1 MWYTSFELILFAF
14 LDGLEL
20 SGTDTILKAAVTIL
34 VTNRSVCHIIQ
45 FCLGEESIV
54 ML

>member
-20 SGTDTILKAAVTIL
+20 SGTDTILKAAVTI
-34 VTNRSVCHIIQ
+34 I
-45 FCLGEESIV
+45 
-54 ML
+54 